1 MAHSIFIRD
10 LGNFGGRRPQMLA
23 FDIGSRLE
31 AETLVRNIATA
42 YRDHGL
48 NPATEVYWFSYNGS
62 VHEIYV
68 WPD

>member
-1 MAHSIFIRD
+1 MANSIFIRD

-23 FDIGSRLE
+23 SDIPSRLE

-48 NPATEVYWFSYNGS
+48 NPATEVYWFNYNGS